1 MNSCFPPLS
10 ALSLGDNN
18 KSSGAAN
25 GGTAIDGSANLKNK
39 KKSYWG
45 SNSSLRKLSVA
56 SAVKERKSS
65 SNCNGGAVNLNA
77 TTNGKIEVLQ
87 DLDLYYIK
95 QIAHNLKVSFAALV
109 LIVLYLFA
117 VFFHRNFKFFIS
129 NTTNLHS
136 PILGQFFYKTIYRCV
151 ETINRK
157 TKIDGNWSNEC
168 NNKIIIGINKIIPQ
182 L

>member
-117 VFFHRNFKFFIS
+117 FFFS
-129 NTTNLHS
+129 S
-136 PILGQFFYKTIYRCV
+136 
-151 ETINRK
+151 
-157 TKIDGNWSNEC
+157 
-168 NNKIIIGINKIIPQ
+168 
-182 L
+182 